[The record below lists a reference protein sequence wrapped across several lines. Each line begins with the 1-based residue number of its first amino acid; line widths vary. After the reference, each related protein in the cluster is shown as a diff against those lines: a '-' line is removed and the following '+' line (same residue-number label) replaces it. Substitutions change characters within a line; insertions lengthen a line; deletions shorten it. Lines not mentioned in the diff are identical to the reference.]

1 MGMPNR
7 NDVNHLDASLFDP
20 DHDLDLVAML
30 NNARTHD
37 EVRQAMRLS
46 RNRMRVRAA
55 ALQGAAAP
63 RRGFGVARLAR
74 LATPSLRRS

>member
-1 MGMPNR
+1 MLNR
-7 NDVNHLDASLFDP
+7 NDVNTLDASLFDP
-20 DHDLDLVAML
+20 EHDLDLVAML

-46 RNRMRVRAA
+46 RNRMRARAA
-55 ALQGAAAP
+55 AVRNDGAP

-74 LATPSLRRS
+74 LARR